1 MVEITRDF
9 DGVERTFRVKDHSL
23 FEQITP
29 NKSVYSYLQ
38 NFTAGSWSIDD
49 VAKVLSFALHGPT
62 PQLDREWKMMKQMGR
77 WGSALQYRLSYTP
90 HPDVVATVSKA
101 PGNYAPI
108 AIDIL
113 TELVFGSGASVEADD
128 E

>member
-9 DGVERTFRVKDHSL
+9 DGVERTFRVKDPAL

-29 NKSVYSYLQ
+29 RKSVYAYLQ
-38 NFTAGSWSIDD
+38 LFTAGDWSIDD
-49 VAKVLSFALHGPT
+49 VALVLSFALHGPT
-62 PQLDREWKMMKQMGR
+62 PHLAREWSLMKQMGR

-90 HPDVVATVSKA
+90 HPDVVAVVSKA

-108 AIDIL
+108 AIDLL